1 MRQGRLDV
9 AVPKIA
15 RQRYAQLELTAPPG
29 PAAEQTL
36 VLALL
41 HLAGYHQLVAV
52 QIDIDVLA
60 PHTRKLDLDDIRAV
74 VSMTSGPGNQAPS
87 RVRPPTTDCAS
98 RSHLRI
104 EILELAKRAPLRL
117 TSRTFHG
124 QSHVSSSSNSSA
136 VVVKDCAIEAAGR
149 LALARR
155 FQGCDFT
162 RRGQSRSIG
171 TVGIRTPAGIA

>member
-15 RQRYAQLELTAPPG
+15 RQHYAQLELTDPPG

-36 VLALL
+36 ALALL

-74 VSMTSGPGNQAPS
+74 GLDDVGRRQPGAVTGEATEHRLRQPI
-87 RVRPPTTDCAS
+87 
-98 RSHLRI
+98 HLRI

-136 VVVKDCAIEAAGR
+136 GVVKDCPIEAAGG

-155 FQGCDFT
+155 FQARDFT
-162 RRGQSRSIG
+162 RRGQSR
-171 TVGIRTPAGIA
+171 

>member
-15 RQRYAQLELTAPPG
+15 RQRYAQLELTDPPG

-36 VLALL
+36 ALALL

-74 VSMTSGPGNQAPS
+74 GLDDVGRRQPGA
-87 RVRPPTTDCAS
+87 VTGEATEPPT
-98 RSHLRI
+98 
-104 EILELAKRAPLRL
+104 APADPSPHRD
-117 TSRTFHG
+117 SRTRETG
-124 QSHVSSSSNSSA
+124 ATAPDQQS
-136 VVVKDCAIEAAGR
+136 
-149 LALARR
+149 L
-155 FQGCDFT
+155 
-162 RRGQSRSIG
+162 SRTESCQLLF
-171 TVGIRTPAGIA
+171 

>member
-15 RQRYAQLELTAPPG
+15 RQHYAQLELTDPPG

-36 VLALL
+36 ALALL
-41 HLAGYHQLVAV
+41 HLTGYHQLVAV

-74 VSMTSGPGNQAPS
+74 GLDDVGRRQPGAITGEATEHRLRQPI
-87 RVRPPTTDCAS
+87 
-98 RSHLRI
+98 HLRI

-136 VVVKDCAIEAAGR
+136 AGR

-155 FQGCDFT
+155 FQARDF
-162 RRGQSRSIG
+162 
-171 TVGIRTPAGIA
+171 